1 MFLLVMCHARTCCGC
16 VVVLIN
22 FLRNDQVLWS
32 DPVLLPVV
40 LMLQK
45 MLLFQRA
52 KRGRRVT
59 RMYQKR
65 NRSQRTC
72 TKKNTTK
79 PFFGTNV
86 QLTCVFFCNNWILC
100 DKMWTNITQ
109 DNQKEEQK
117 DQQEDEQKE
126 PEKKRLRVR
135 KDMSPGAKQKIRD
148 EQEERRRK
156 NSRGWHHKFV
166 SKGVA

>member
-1 MFLLVMCHARTCCGC
+1 VVRPSSSSCGADASED
-16 VVVLIN
+16 VVVSEGEKGKKG
-22 FLRNDQVLWS
+22 DQDVS
-32 DPVLLPVV
+32 KEKPKPKD
-40 LMLQK
+40 
-45 MLLFQRA
+45 
-52 KRGRRVT
+52 
-59 RMYQKR
+59 MYQK
-65 NRSQRTC
+65 NI
-72 TKKNTTK
+72 TK
-79 PFFGTNV
+79 PFFGTDV
-86 QLTCVFFCNNWILC
+86 QLACVFFCNNWIFC

-156 NSRGWHHKFV
+156 NSRDWHHKFV

>member
-1 MFLLVMCHARTCCGC
+1 MVRPSSSSCGADASED
-16 VVVLIN
+16 VVVSEGEKGKKG
-22 FLRNDQVLWS
+22 DQDVS
-32 DPVLLPVV
+32 KEKPKPKD
-40 LMLQK
+40 
-45 MLLFQRA
+45 
-52 KRGRRVT
+52 
-59 RMYQKR
+59 MYQKKT
-65 NRSQRTC
+65 SQ
-72 TKKNTTK
+72 NF
-79 PFFGTNV
+79 FFGTNV
-86 QLTCVFFCNNWILC
+86 QLACVFFCNNWILC

-135 KDMSPGAKQKIRD
+135 KDMSPGTKQKIRD

-156 NSRGWHHKFV
+156 NSRNWHHKFV